1 SGRCPSAR
9 EHSARHDATCGSK
22 LNRPSTN
29 AGELERLDVFNQFAK
44 ALLTAA
50 VTIAIG
56 AGAAIAQTPPKQQWK
71 DGQVEYSLYE
81 QVTKAPDA
89 SKRLAALDAW
99 KQKYPESDFKQQRLV
114 TYLATYQQLNQPAK
128 MIETSKEILAID
140 PKEVNALMWLAYFT
154 VTQPATADSLAT
166 GEKAAQG
173 LLDAQKPEAVP
184 DAAWGK
190 VKAEFTAVGHNTLAF
205 IATQRNQL

>member
-1 SGRCPSAR
+1 
-9 EHSARHDATCGSK
+9 
-22 LNRPSTN
+22 
-29 AGELERLDVFNQFAK
+29 LERLDVFNRFAN

-71 DGQVEYSLYE
+71 DGQAEYSLYE

-140 PKEVNALMWLAYFT
+140 PKEVNALMWLAYIT
-154 VTQPATADSLAT
+154 VTQPATAD
-166 GEKAAQG
+166 
-173 LLDAQKPEAVP
+173 
-184 DAAWGK
+184 
-190 VKAEFTAVGHNTLAF
+190 
-205 IATQRNQL
+205 